1 MRGTV
6 TMAADGAGDLMHTR
20 RVGIEFHHQLKRSLI
35 TASRVNESPL
45 GLCLP
50 WS

>member
-6 TMAADGAGDLMHTR
+6 TMAAEGAGDLMHTR
-20 RVGIEFHHQLKRSLI
+20 RVGFGSRHQLKRSLI
-35 TASRVNESPL
+35 NASRVNESPL